1 MATVT
6 SRRAEPSPKIVAEY
20 FALCAE
26 RVDIKIARAG
36 DDAREEQIDARLKQ
50 IATDLGDSFTVA
62 IPDKGEVK
70 FSGAVAAECKGEQP
84 ILQTEFWLAIVR
96 RRRPFGANGF
106 SGGEINLDPISTQLH
121 RTGRNMTVR
130 RREVGPQNP

>member
-6 SRRAEPSPKIVAEY
+6 SRRAEPNPKIVAEY
-20 FALCAE
+20 TALCAE

-84 ILQTEFWLAIVR
+84 ILQTEFWLAMTAAER
-96 RRRPFGANGF
+96 RHEVKRGLIKIEPQWGRPS
-106 SGGEINLDPISTQLH
+106 SG
-121 RTGRNMTVR
+121 RVAVKVFAATVTAR
-130 RREVGPQNP
+130 